1 MMTSFEI
8 EDGVPM
14 PKAQLPGCPPKYPF
28 DTMEIGQSFFA
39 PGMKVKK
46 VGNAAR
52 HYKPKRFRCRSVIEN
67 GIRGTRCWR
76 IA

>member
-1 MMTSFEI
+1 MNSFTV
-8 EDGVPM
+8 EDGVPI
-14 PKAQLPGCPPKYPF
+14 PDKRQPGRPSKYPF

-39 PGMKVKK
+39 PGIKVRK

-52 HYKPKRFRCRSVIEN
+52 HYRPKRFRCRTVVEN

-76 IA
+76 VA

>member
-1 MMTSFEI
+1 MNSFTV
-8 EDGVPM
+8 EDGVTIPD
-14 PKAQLPGCPPKYPF
+14 KRQPGRPSKYPF

-39 PGMKVKK
+39 PGIKDRK

-52 HYKPKRFRCRSVIEN
+52 HYRPKRFRCRTMVEN

-76 IA
+76 VA